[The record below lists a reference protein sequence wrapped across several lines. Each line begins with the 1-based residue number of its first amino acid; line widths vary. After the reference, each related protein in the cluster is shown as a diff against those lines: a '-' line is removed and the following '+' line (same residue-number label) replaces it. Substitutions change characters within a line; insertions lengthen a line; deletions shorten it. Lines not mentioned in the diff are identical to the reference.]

1 MRYDRNSYPRFIG
14 DGMSKLTGSVAP
26 IDHGLTVTLRVTRKS
41 IMLMSKSTTT
51 NNQSPSCRR
60 RRLPRRP
67 RCPPQ
72 LRVLQGRLIT
82 SGGRSSTTNTHGGRR
97 IPAGPRRC
105 VGRSR
110 LCLSTDE
117 PSRHRLASA
126 GPRPLRRP
134 MPPAPTRGVGSSS
147 RTWNSPRHHSS
158 ATDAAEP
165 TPSNRAPN
173 GYRVKNDAHFWPNPL

>member
-26 IDHGLTVTLRVTRKS
+26 IDHGFTVTLRVTRKS
-41 IMLMSKSTTT
+41 IMFVSKSTTT
-51 NNQSPSCRR
+51 SNQPPSCLRR
-60 RRLPRRP
+60 GLPRRL

-72 LRVLQGRLIT
+72 LRVPQGRLIT
-82 SGGRSSTTNTHGGRR
+82 SGGRSSTTNTSRR
-97 IPAGPRRC
+97 AVLRAPNSGMATTIRWALG
-105 VGRSR
+105 

-158 ATDAAEP
+158 ATDAVEP

-173 GYRVKNDAHFWPNPL
+173 G